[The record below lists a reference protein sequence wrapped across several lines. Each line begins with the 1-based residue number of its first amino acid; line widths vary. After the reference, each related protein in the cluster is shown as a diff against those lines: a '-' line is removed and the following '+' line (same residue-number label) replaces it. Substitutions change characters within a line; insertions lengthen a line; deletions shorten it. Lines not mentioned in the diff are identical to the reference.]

1 MGGMKTY
8 LRFDAPFLALLL
20 GSSLLEAS
28 AALLGAAARTVH
40 LL

>member
-1 MGGMKTY
+1 MKTH

-20 GSSLLEAS
+20 GSSLLVAS
-28 AALLGAAARTVH
+28 AALLGAAARTIH